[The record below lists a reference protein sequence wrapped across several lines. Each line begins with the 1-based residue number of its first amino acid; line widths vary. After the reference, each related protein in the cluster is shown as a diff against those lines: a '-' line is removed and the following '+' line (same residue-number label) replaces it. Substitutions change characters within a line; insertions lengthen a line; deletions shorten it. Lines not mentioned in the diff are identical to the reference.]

1 MRLQILEQKR
11 IGKETEV
18 MLVKDKVYDQTIY
31 QVSICITRLKKPYY
45 ANQLYRIF
53 ATLDE
58 AQEFYED
65 LCEMRE
71 QDE

>member
-1 MRLQILEQKR
+1 MRLQILEKKR

-18 MLVKDKVYDQTIY
+18 MLLSVENGEVY
-31 QVSICITRLKKPYY
+31 QVSIFIMRFEKPYY
-45 ANQLYRIF
+45 GNELYQIF
-53 ATLDE
+53 TDLEE
-58 AQEFYED
+58 AQEFYNK